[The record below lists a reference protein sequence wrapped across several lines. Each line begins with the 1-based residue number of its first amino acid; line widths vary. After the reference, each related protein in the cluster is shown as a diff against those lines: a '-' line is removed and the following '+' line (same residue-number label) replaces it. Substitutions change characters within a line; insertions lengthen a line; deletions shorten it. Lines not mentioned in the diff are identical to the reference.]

1 MSGRLDANSG
11 EGGGSVLADRLWL
24 VPTELERQRLQQ
36 IWGSRWSAPPPPWRL
51 CGFGPISAGIVTSRL
66 LAARELAGRPVSE
79 VVLVG
84 IGGSY
89 DLSQARLGAAVEI
102 GSIATDMVG
111 AELPVGGHAD
121 MPPAQPGAEAGQS
134 GLGPWQLPSEL
145 GFPQMPQ
152 TWLAAAAALDGR
164 TGLAPEGGTGHE
176 VQIEI
181 EVDVEPGSGAS
192 STEPIFESLVLPGST
207 GAKLLTVGIASGS
220 EATAAG
226 RRARFPGVLVEDMEG
241 FAVALACRQFGVGC
255 RIWRG
260 ISNAVG
266 DRRVGGWRIDDA
278 LQAVVE
284 RLVDSVCRELR

>member
-11 EGGGSVLADRLWL
+11 VSGRAVAADRLWL
-24 VPTELERQRLQQ
+24 VPTELERQRLQR
-36 IWGSRWSAPPPPWRL
+36 IWRSRWSAPPPAWRL
-51 CGFGPISAGIVTSRL
+51 CGFGPIAAGIVTSRL
-66 LAARELAGRPVSE
+66 LAASEQAGRPVSE

-89 DLSQARLGAAVEI
+89 DLAEAGRGAAVEI

-111 AELPVGGHAD
+111 AELPVAEQAD
-121 MPPAQPGAEAGQS
+121 MAPVQPGAVAGVG

-152 TWLAAAAALDGR
+152 TWLGGDA
-164 TGLAPEGGTGHE
+164 GTG
-176 VQIEI
+176 VGGGVGR
-181 EVDVEPGSGAS
+181 EVDVDDPGSGAAS
-192 STEPIFESLVLPGST
+192 GEPIFESLVLPGST
-207 GAKLLTVGIASGS
+207 GAKLLTVGIASGT

-241 FAVALACRQFGVGC
+241 FAVALACRQFGVSC

-260 ISNAVG
+260 ISNAAG
-266 DRRVGGWRIDDA
+266 DRRVGGWWIDEA
-278 LQAVVE
+278 LQAVVA
-284 RLVDSVCRELR
+284 RLGDCVWR